1 MAKTEF
7 NRLRMLDYY
16 YVVIFGYTNLIALII
31 GLVRFKKILKP
42 YRLFIMFLAVGAV
55 NDILSPIMI
64 KYWHSNAAN
73 GNIYILIESIMLLF
87 IFYNW
92 GSFGKK
98 ILSFLL
104 GLFVL
109 VWVGEN
115 LVFGSLFRINSFF
128 RLFYSLAVVIL
139 SIDQINVTMM
149 HERKNLFRNAR
160 FIICFLFAF
169 FYTFKAMYEVF
180 YFVPMPMSARFDQN
194 LFLILV
200 FVNLFTNLGYAL
212 ATLWIPTKQKFT
224 LPY

>member
-1 MAKTEF
+1 
-7 NRLRMLDYY
+7 MLNYY
-16 YVVIFGYTNLIALII
+16 YVTAFGYANLIAMTI

-42 YRLFIMFLAVGAV
+42 FRLFVIFLVAGAV
-55 NDILSPIMI
+55 NDALSTFTII
-64 KYWHSNAAN
+64 YWHTNAAN
-73 GNIYILIESIMLLF
+73 GNIYILIEAIILLF

-92 GSFGKK
+92 GSFGKR
-98 ILSFLL
+98 ILYLL
-104 GLFVL
+104 LSLFVL
-109 VWVGEN
+109 VWVAEN
-115 LVFGSLFRINSFF
+115 LVFGSLLKINSFF

-149 HERKNLFRNAR
+149 HERKNLFRNAK

-169 FYTFKAMYEVF
+169 YYTFKAVYEVF
-180 YFVPMPMSARFDQN
+180 YVVPMKMSDRFDQN

-212 ATLWIPTKQKFT
+212 ATLWMPTKQKLT